1 MSDTTEMIRKLVLP
15 CIATRQMVVFPGTP
29 VNLNVARAQSKRACE
44 VATKG
49 DNLLFVVCQK
59 DATVQTPTEE
69 DCYKVGTIVRITQF
83 VKSQGNNFHIVVEPL
98 ARAYAEEITA
108 DDKNKY
114 LISTVIEK
122 TVEVEGCGGVIGEAL
137 IRDVRRIMGD
147 FMKLMPK
154 FSKDIWL
161 IIHTVNNPG
170 LLADFVTDNV
180 VADIADK
187 QMLLEEFDPIVRLQ
201 KLLVVLE
208 HEKEIL
214 MAEAKIQEEVRE
226 SMDRNQRDYY
236 LREQLK
242 AIQGELG
249 EDADLDDDIIEY
261 KKKIEKGNFPKEV
274 EEKLLKEI
282 KKLQR
287 TPVGSADNVVI
298 RNYIETCLEIPWG
311 KTTKERTDI
320 AVVQKILDEDHDGL
334 EKVKERIVEYMSA
347 LTLNPELKNQIICL
361 VGPPGTGKTSIASS
375 IARATKRKFVRVSL
389 GGVKDEADIRGHRKT
404 YVGSMP
410 GRMVQ
415 ALIQADSSNPLIL
428 LDEIDKMASDM
439 RGDPASAML
448 EVLDGEQNV
457 AFRDHFVEIPV
468 DLSQCMFVA
477 TANSLETISRP
488 LIDRMEI
495 IELKTYTRSEKFSIA
510 KNHLVPKQKKRHGL
524 KGRMFTMDDAAIYG
538 IIDEYTRESGVRNL
552 ERYIA
557 KCCRK
562 AAKLIS
568 LDGEKSVRVTKNKL
582 VSFLGV
588 SKIVPEKVYEFDEV
602 GTSQGMAWTEVGGS
616 LLRIESVAMDG
627 TGKIELTGS
636 LGDVMKESAK
646 AAISY
651 IRAHAKD
658 LGIDPDFYKNKDI
671 HIHVPEGAVP
681 KDGPS
686 AGTAITTSLVSELT
700 GIPCRRDVS
709 MTGEITLHGRVTAI
723 GGLREKTMAAY
734 LAGIKTIL
742 IPKENESDIEE
753 IADDV
758 KANCDI
764 ITVTSVGEALKIAL
778 AEDPFNRNAK

>member
-1 MSDTTEMIRKLVLP
+1 MAETTERIRKLVLP
-15 CIATRQMVVFPGTP
+15 CIATRQMVVFPGTA

-44 VATKG
+44 VASHG
-49 DNLLFVVCQK
+49 DNFLFVVCQK
-59 DATVQTPTEE
+59 DATVQNPAEE
-69 DCYKVGTIVRITQF
+69 DCYRVGTIVKITQF
-83 VKSQGNNFHIVVEPL
+83 VKSQGTNFHIVVEPV
-98 ARAYAEEITA
+98 ARAYVEEIA
-108 DDKNKY
+108 PDDKNKY
-114 LISTVIEK
+114 LVATVIEK
-122 TVEVEGCGGVIGEAL
+122 SVEVEGYGGIEGEAL
-137 IRDVRRIMGD
+137 VRDVRRLMGD
-147 FMKLMPK
+147 FIKLMPK
-154 FSKDIWL
+154 FSKDVWL
-161 IIHTVNNPG
+161 IIHTVNDPG
-170 LLADFVTDNV
+170 LLADFVADNI
-180 VADIADK
+180 VADIVDK
-187 QMLLEEFDPIVRLQ
+187 QMLLEEFDPIARLK
-201 KLLVVLE
+201 KLLIILE
-208 HEKEIL
+208 HEREIL
-214 MAEAKIQEEVRE
+214 ITEAKIQEEVRE
-226 SMDRNQRDYY
+226 NMDRNQRDYY

-242 AIQGELG
+242 VIQGELG

-261 KKKIEKGNFPKEV
+261 KRKIEKGNFPKEV
-274 EEKLLKEI
+274 AEKLIKEI

-287 TPVGSADNVVI
+287 TPVGSADNVVL
-298 RNYIETCLEIPWG
+298 RNYIETCMEIPWN
-311 KTTKERTDI
+311 KTTKERTDV
-320 AVVQKILDEDHDGL
+320 AMVQKILDEDHDGL

-347 LTLNPELKNQIICL
+347 LKLNPELKNQIICL

-389 GGVKDEADIRGHRKT
+389 GGVRDEADIRGHRKT

-410 GRMVQ
+410 GRIVQ
-415 ALIQADSSNPLIL
+415 ALIQADSQNPLIL

-477 TANSLETISRP
+477 TANTLETISRP
-488 LIDRMEI
+488 LIDRMEV

-524 KGRMFTMDDAAIYG
+524 KGRMFSIEDEAIYG
-538 IIDEYTRESGVRNL
+538 IIDSYTRESGVRNL
-552 ERYIA
+552 ERFIA

-568 LDGEKSVRVTKNKL
+568 FDGEKSVKVTKDKL
-582 VSFLGV
+582 VDFLGV
-588 SKIVPEKVYEFDEV
+588 SKIIPEKVYELDEV

-651 IRAHAKD
+651 IRSHAKE
-658 LGIDPDFYKNKDI
+658 LGIDPDFYKTKDL

-742 IPKENESDIEE
+742 IPKENESDLED
-753 IADDV
+753 IADEV
-758 KANCDI
+758 KENVRI
-764 ITVTSVGEALKIAL
+764 ITVSNVGEALAVAL
-778 AEDPFNRNAK
+778 AKNPFERAAE

>member
-1 MSDTTEMIRKLVLP
+1 MSDTTEQIRKLVLP
-15 CIATRQMVVFPGTP
+15 CVATRNVVAFPGMP
-29 VNLNVARAQSKRACE
+29 LNLKVARAASKRACD
-44 VATKG
+44 AAARG
-49 DNLLFVVCQK
+49 DGYVFLVSQK
-59 DATVQTPTEE
+59 DANVQEPAQDDLFE
-69 DCYKVGTIVRITQF
+69 VGTIAKIERI
-83 VKSQGNNFHIVVEPL
+83 VKGNGGAVHAILEPL
-98 ARAYAEEITA
+98 SRAYAEEIV
-108 DDKNKY
+108 NEKY
-114 LISTVIEK
+114 LIATVMEK
-122 TVEVEGCGGVIGEAL
+122 NVEVNEESIHAQAL
-137 IRDVRRIMGD
+137 VRDVRRVLESFSGS
-147 FMKLMPK
+147 MPK
-154 FSKDIWL
+154 FSKELWL
-161 IIHTVNNPG
+161 VIDAMDDPG
-170 LLADFVTDNV
+170 MLCDFISANIVSDF
-180 VADIADK
+180 DDK
-187 QMLLEEFDPIVRLQ
+187 QKLLEEFDPLERLQ
-201 KLLVVLE
+201 KLLVILE
-208 HEKEIL
+208 REREIL
-214 MAEAKIQEEVRE
+214 AIEAKIHEEVRN

-236 LREQLK
+236 LREQMK
-242 AIQGELG
+242 AIQNELG
-249 EDADLDDDIIEY
+249 EDSEMDDDVIDY
-261 KKKIEKGNFPKEV
+261 VKKLEKGNFPKEV
-274 EEKLLKEI
+274 QEKLFREI

-298 RNYIETCLEIPWG
+298 RNYIETCLEIPWS
-311 KTTKERTDI
+311 KTTKERTDV
-320 AVVQKILDEDHDGL
+320 AAVQKILDEDHDGL

-347 LTLNPELKNQIICL
+347 LKLNPELKNQIICL

-410 GRMVQ
+410 GRIVQ
-415 ALIQADSSNPLIL
+415 ALVQADSRNPLIL

-457 AFRDHFVEIPV
+457 AFRDHFVELPV

-477 TANSLETISRP
+477 TANSLETVSRP

-495 IELKTYTRSEKFSIA
+495 IELKSYTRGEKFSIA
-510 KNHLVPKQKKRHGL
+510 KNHLIPKQKKRHGL
-524 KGRMFTMDDAAIYG
+524 KGRMFAIDDEAVYA
-538 IIDEYTRESGVRNL
+538 IIDTYTREAGVRNL
-552 ERYIA
+552 ERSIA

-562 AAKLIS
+562 AAKLVS
-568 LDGEKSVRVTKNKL
+568 FDGEKSVKITKDKL
-582 VSFLGV
+582 VDFLGV
-588 SKIVPEKVYEFDEV
+588 SKIVPEKVYELDEV

-616 LLRIESVAMDG
+616 LLRIESVAMEG

-651 IRAHAKD
+651 IRAHARE
-658 LGIDPDFYKNKDI
+658 LGIAPDFYKTKDI

-742 IPKENESDIEE
+742 IPKENEADMEE
-753 IADDV
+753 IAQEV
-758 KANCDI
+758 KENVQI
-764 ITVTSVGEALKIAL
+764 IPVTNVAEALKAAL
-778 AEDPFNRNAK
+778 ARDPFAQEE

>member
-1 MSDTTEMIRKLVLP
+1 MSGITEQMRKLVLP
-15 CIATRQMVVFPGTP
+15 CVATRNVVAFPGMP
-29 VNLNVARAQSKRACE
+29 LNLKVARAASKRACE
-44 VATKG
+44 TAARG
-49 DNLLFVVCQK
+49 DGYVFLTAQK
-59 DATVQTPTEE
+59 DQSVQEPQR
-69 DCYKVGTIVRITQF
+69 DDLHDVGTIAKIERI
-83 VKSQGNNFHIVVEPL
+83 VKGNGGVVHAILEPLTRAYVEEIENEKFLVATVVE
-98 ARAYAEEITA
+98 
-108 DDKNKY
+108 K
-114 LISTVIEK
+114 S
-122 TVEVEGCGGVIGEAL
+122 VEVEEGDIHADAL
-137 IRDVRRIMGD
+137 VRDVRRVLD
-147 FMKLMPK
+147 SFSKSMPK
-154 FSKDIWL
+154 FSKELWL
-161 IIHTVNNPG
+161 VIDAMDDPG
-170 LLADFVTDNV
+170 MLCDFVAANIVSDF
-180 VADIADK
+180 DDK
-187 QMLLEEFDPIVRLQ
+187 QMLLAEFNPLERLH
-201 KLLVVLE
+201 KLLVILE
-208 HEKEIL
+208 REREIL
-214 MAEAKIQEEVRE
+214 AIEAKIHEEVRN

-242 AIQGELG
+242 AIQNELG
-249 EDADLDDDIIEY
+249 EDSEMDDDVIEY
-261 KKKIEKGNFPKEV
+261 VKKLEKGDFPKEV
-274 EEKLLKEI
+274 QEKLFREI

-298 RNYIETCLEIPWG
+298 RNYIETCLDIPWS
-311 KTTKERTDI
+311 KTTKERTDV
-320 AVVQKILDEDHDGL
+320 AAVQKILDEDHDGL

-347 LTLNPELKNQIICL
+347 LSLNPELKNQIICL

-410 GRMVQ
+410 GRIVQ
-415 ALIQADSSNPLIL
+415 ALIQADSRNPLIL

-457 AFRDHFVEIPV
+457 AFRDHFVELPV

-495 IELKTYTRSEKFSIA
+495 IELKSYTRSEKFSIA

-524 KGRMFTMDDAAIYG
+524 KGRMLTLDDAAIYG
-538 IIDEYTRESGVRNL
+538 IIDEYTREAGVRNL
-552 ERYIA
+552 ERSIA

-568 LDGEKSVRVTKNKL
+568 FDGEKSVKITKEKL
-582 VSFLGV
+582 VDFLGV
-588 SKIVPEKVYEFDEV
+588 SKIVPEKVYDLDEV

-646 AAISY
+646 AAVSY
-651 IRAHAKD
+651 IRAHAPE
-658 LGIDPDFYKNKDI
+658 LGIAPDFYKTKDI

-742 IPKENESDIEE
+742 IPKENESDLTE
-753 IADDV
+753 IADEV
-758 KANCDI
+758 KENVQI
-764 ITVTSVGEALKIAL
+764 IPVTNVREALTIAL
-778 AEDPFNRNAK
+778 ARDPFAKNAE